1 MTVKLIALCFIGLAM
16 VAAGAAKA
24 ADNPM
29 VAIETSMGT
38 IKVELFADKAPIT
51 VKNFLS
57 YTDDKF
63 YDGTIFHRVIGKEN
77 GGKDFMIQ
85 GGGMLPGMKEKETK
99 DPIKNEATNRVSN
112 DRGTLAMARTGVVDS
127 ATSQFF
133 INVADNKFLNHTSP
147 DDAGFGYCAF
157 GRVIAGMDIV
167 DKIKAV
173 KTAKK
178 GGHGDVPVED
188 VKIISVKRLT
198 KA

>member
-63 YDGTIFHRVIGKEN
+63 YDGTIFHRVIGKESK
-77 GGKDFMIQ
+77 GEDFMIQ
-85 GGGMLPGMKEKETK
+85 GGGMLPGLKEKPTK
-99 DPIKNEATNRVSN
+99 EQIKNEATNGVSN

-133 INVADNKFLNHTSP
+133 INVADNKFLNHTRA
-147 DDAGFGYCAF
+147 DDSGFGYCAF
-157 GRVIAGMDIV
+157 GRVIEGMDIV

-173 KTAKK
+173 KTTTK

-188 VKIISVKRLT
+188 VTIISVKRIV
-198 KA
+198 KK

>member
-1 MTVKLIALCFIGLAM
+1 MTLKLIALCFIGLAM

-77 GGKDFMIQ
+77 GGKDFMVQ
-85 GGGMLPGMKEKETK
+85 GGGMLPGMKEKPTK
-99 DPIKNEATNRVSN
+99 EQIKNEATNGVSN

-133 INVADNKFLNHTSP
+133 INVADNKFLNHSRP
-147 DDAGFGYCAF
+147 DTAGFGYCAF
-157 GRVIAGMDIV
+157 GRVIEGMDIV

-173 KTAKK
+173 KTGQK

-188 VKIISVKRLT
+188 VMIISVKRIV
-198 KA
+198 KK